1 MNCNLV
7 KYRITKYEPM
17 LRNHKG
23 AYMGN
28 DWTSIYDFGDVG
40 RQTTLQLYYDTE
52 TAYIDTYM
60 EMLLS
65 KKVSYLTLNHV
76 EIVSDIQECIEKL
89 KTLNVKLSTTQIE
102 LLRTIHDG
110 CQLTLNEFP
119 DIFKLVMREL
129 IWCDLRDYC
138 GNIIIEFGCDYYTYI
153 TCRIIDENIIEHARS
168 KGIYIEANWKSTD
181 SNGL

>member
-7 KYRITKYEPM
+7 KYRITKYDPM
-17 LRNHKG
+17 LRNQKG
-23 AYMGN
+23 AYIGN
-28 DWTSIYDFGDVG
+28 DWTSIYDFGDAV
-40 RQTTLQLYYDTE
+40 RQTTLQSYYDIE

-60 EMLLS
+60 EILIS

-102 LLRTIHDG
+102 LLRTIRDG
-110 CQLTLNEFP
+110 CQFALNEFP

-129 IWCDLRDYC
+129 IWCDLC
-138 GNIIIEFGCDYYTYI
+138 NCFENIIIEFGYDYYTYI
-153 TCRIIDENIIEHARS
+153 TCQIIDENIIEYAHS
-168 KGIYIEANWKSTD
+168 KGIYIGANWQLTD